1 MIISLTGFMGCG
13 KSSVGKA
20 LSELLCCRFADLD
33 EVIVEREGRSIPEI
47 FAEDGE
53 EKFRRMEKEA
63 LEGVLRGCEERIPGQ
78 SLNILVKSGTRQC
91 APLAPSQLSLGPS
104 PYPRVGKC
112 QLRTTA
118 LYPHDNKNSR
128 QTPEHI
134 ENHIIQF
141 AKEVR
146 MVLALGGGAVMREEC
161 EERVHSGTFC
171 IYLRASVETLVKRLT
186 GEAGG
191 RPLIAG
197 ADSGR
202 SSNPSVMSGGPTVM
216 SSEVETSALRTRI
229 LELMSQ
235 RSETYERVAHLI
247 VETDGK
253 SVGEI
258 AEEIIRSHV

>member
-1 MIISLTGFMGCG
+1 MGCG

-53 EKFRRMEKEA
+53 EEFRRMEKEA

-91 APLAPSQLSLGPS
+91 APLAPSQLSLGPF

-118 LYPHDNKNSR
+118 LYPHDNKNSL

-146 MVLALGGGAVMREEC
+146 MVLALGGGAVMQAEC

-171 IYLRASVETLVKRLT
+171 IYLRASVETLVQRLT
-186 GEAGG
+186 GEAAG

-202 SSNPSVMSGGPTVM
+202 SSKPSVLSGGPSVIMSSNLTVM

-229 LELMSQ
+229 LELMRQ

-247 VETDGK
+247 IDTDGK

-258 AEEIIRSHV
+258 AEEITRFHV